1 MKTTVDRLLMNLRGY
16 KEKAFVLLA
25 TSYKGSQANGATL
38 VICNMPYSDI
48 ICVASRGRM
57 IDGKNRQCLE
67 PCPVEGKTNCLT
79 TVEKDNL
86 LMQRPHGYNA
96 GKIYKD
102 KAPTLTANAWQ
113 ENNLIMSN
121 NTKQLNPSG
130 ESNNGQQPYQQNRV
144 YDINHKAPACCAS
157 LTGGAYAIAD
167 ENAPELRIRRLTPT
181 ECARLQTVPDW
192 YKWGCSN
199 TQQYKM
205 LGNGWTI
212 DVIAHI
218 LSFLQLKAQKHIEKA
233 EEPKPKKCGNC
244 ALCIHT
250 YMGSECQL
258 TDNPVDDAQDGC
270 IDYIPEDER

>member
-1 MKTTVDRLLMNLRGY
+1 MKTIVDRLLMNLRGY
-16 KEKAFVLLA
+16 KEKAFALLA

-38 VICNMPYSDI
+38 VICDMPYSDI

-144 YDINHKAPACCAS
+144 YDINHKSPACCAS

-167 ENAPELRIRRLTPT
+167 ENAPEMRIRRLTPT

-192 YKWGCSN
+192 YKWECSN

-212 DVIAHI
+212 DVIVHI
-218 LSFLQLKAQKHIEKA
+218 LSFLQLKAQKHKEET
-233 EEPKPKKCGNC
+233 EEPKPKNCGNC

-258 TDNPVDDAQDGC
+258 TDNPVDDAQEGC
-270 IDYIPEDER
+270 IDYISEDER